1 MQRLLLRGTAELPNP
16 EVNPKACEKNRG
28 QGDQEKLSGTVQKII
43 QVMTYLIS
51 LAFFAILASLALA
64 LWFMLRGGS
73 GGSLQS
79 RRMAKALALR
89 VGVSILLFAGILLA
103 WKFGLIHPT
112 GIAPGA

>member
-1 MQRLLLRGTAELPNP
+1 
-16 EVNPKACEKNRG
+16 
-28 QGDQEKLSGTVQKII
+28 
-43 QVMTYLIS
+43 MTYLVS

-73 GGSLQS
+73 GGSVKS

-112 GIAPGA
+112 GIAPGV